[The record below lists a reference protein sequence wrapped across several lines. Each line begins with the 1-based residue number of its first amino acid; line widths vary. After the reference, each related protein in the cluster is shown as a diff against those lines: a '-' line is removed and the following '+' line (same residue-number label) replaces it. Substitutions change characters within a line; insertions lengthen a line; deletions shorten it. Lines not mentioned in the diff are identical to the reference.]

1 MGKYFWSRA
10 SNWYSWFPNETWI
23 GIFRD
28 VRDCVKYEVFIGS
41 YEEALEEARQ
51 FASKHER
58 KLVTLLDYPKAVKI
72 RDKLR
77 GRNRMWEDFLS
88 DAN

>member
-1 MGKYFWSRA
+1 MAKYFWIRA
-10 SNWYSWFPNETWI
+10 SNWFQCFPNETWI

-28 VRDCVKYEVFIGS
+28 VRGCIKYEVFIGS

-58 KLVTLLDYPKAVKI
+58 EFVSLLDYPKAVKI

-77 GRNRMWEDFLS
+77 GRMWEKILNS